1 MMLRDTEGF
10 FNALLEVLPGKNNTL
25 NSKNSANV
33 DDNVA
38 GIDRKVMANNAEK
51 K

>member
-25 NSKNSANV
+25 KNAANV
-33 DDNVA
+33 DVNVA
-38 GIDRKVMANNAEK
+38 GIDRKVMANDAEK

>member
-25 NSKNSANV
+25 KNSAQI
-33 DDNVA
+33 DGNVA

>member
-25 NSKNSANV
+25 NKNFAQIDGNM
-33 DDNVA
+33 A
-38 GIDRKVMANNAEK
+38 GIDRKVMANIGETK
-51 K
+51 